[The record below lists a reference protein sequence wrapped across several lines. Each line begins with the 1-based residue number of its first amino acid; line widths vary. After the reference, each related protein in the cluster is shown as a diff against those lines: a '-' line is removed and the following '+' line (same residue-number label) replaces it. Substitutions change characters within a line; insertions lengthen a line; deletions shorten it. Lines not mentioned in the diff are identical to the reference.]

1 MLTVKQKKLLEYI
14 NSFQKKNGVTPSYE
28 EMKSALDLKSKS
40 GIHRLILA
48 LEERGFLKRLAHKAR
63 ALEVIKDSIS
73 GVKISNQQKK
83 NVVLGNFNTNNHEE
97 TNSSQKLST
106 LPMLGKIAAGTP
118 IEAIQDDNDMV
129 DVPKEML
136 SVGESYAL
144 TVEGDSM
151 INEGIHNGDTVIIKK
166 TNLAENGDIVVA
178 LIDDHE
184 ATLKRFRKKGQSIA
198 LESANPLYET
208 KILSAHRLKIQGK
221 LVGLLRKY

>member
-73 GVKISNQQKK
+73 SVKISNQQKK

-97 TNSSQKLST
+97 SNNSQKLST

-136 SVGESYAL
+136 SIGESYAL

-178 LIDDHE
+178 LIDDNE
-184 ATLKRFRKKGQSIA
+184 ATLKRLRKKGQSIA

-208 KILSAHRLKIQGK
+208 KILSAHRVKIQGK

>member
-63 ALEVIKDSIS
+63 ALEVIKDGIS
-73 GVKISNQQKK
+73 SVKISNQQKK

-97 TNSSQKLST
+97 TNRSQKLST

-178 LIDDHE
+178 LIDDYE
-184 ATLKRFRKKGQSIA
+184 ATLKRLRKKGQSIA
-198 LESANPLYET
+198 LE
-208 KILSAHRLKIQGK
+208 LSLIHI
-221 LVGLLRKY
+221 

>member
-63 ALEVIKDSIS
+63 ALEVIKDGIS
-73 GVKISNQQKK
+73 SVKISNQQKK
-83 NVVLGNFNTNNHEE
+83 NVVLGNFNSNIPEDSNN
-97 TNSSQKLST
+97 SQKLIS

-129 DVPKEML
+129 DVPKNML

-151 INEGIHNGDTVIIKK
+151 INEGIYNDDTVIIKK

-184 ATLKRFRKKGQSIA
+184 ATLKRLRKKGQSIA

-208 KILSAHRLKIQGK
+208 KILSAHRVKIQGK

>member
-63 ALEVIKDSIS
+63 ALEVIKDGIS
-73 GVKISNQQKK
+73 SVKISSQQRK
-83 NVVLGNFNTNNHEE
+83 NVVLGNFNSNNLEE
-97 TNSSQKLST
+97 VNNSQKLST

-184 ATLKRFRKKGQSIA
+184 ATLKRLRKKGQSIA

-208 KILSAHRLKIQGK
+208 KILSAHRVKIQGK